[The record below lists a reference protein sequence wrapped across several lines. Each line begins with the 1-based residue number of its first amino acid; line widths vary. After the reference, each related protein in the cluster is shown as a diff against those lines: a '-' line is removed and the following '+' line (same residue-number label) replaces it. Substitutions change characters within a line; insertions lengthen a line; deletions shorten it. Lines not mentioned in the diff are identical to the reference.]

1 MHLKSSALPSLVVR
15 RTDLL
20 TIGELADR
28 AGVATSALRF
38 YEQRGLIRSV
48 RTPGNQ
54 RRYQRATLRRVALIR
69 VAQGLGLSLHDIGEA
84 VASLPED
91 RIATR
96 EDWARL
102 SSSWRDRLDE
112 RIASLSRLRDKLT
125 GCIGCGCLSLQR
137 CALYNQADRISA
149 RGGGPRYL
157 LGDATPEF
165 SDPASAPRR
174 RNPRRR
180 MAREEH

>member
-1 MHLKSSALPSLVVR
+1 MRK
-15 RTDLL
+15 TDLL
-20 TIGELADR
+20 AIGEIAQR

-38 YEQRGLIRSV
+38 YESRGLIRSV
-48 RTPGNQ
+48 RTTGNQ

-69 VAQGLGLSLHDIGEA
+69 VAQGLGLSLHEVAEA
-84 VASLPED
+84 VASLPDD

-112 RIASLSRLRDKLT
+112 RIASLSRLRRDLT

-137 CALYNQADRISA
+137 CALYNPADRVSA
-149 RGGGPRYL
+149 RGSGPRYL
-157 LGDATPEF
+157 LGDATPDLT
-165 SDPASAPRR
+165 DPAPAPRR
-174 RNPRRR
+174 RDQERSLIS
-180 MAREEH
+180 AAS